1 MCVYITPP
9 KPPLFASHR
18 SLCSAAAWEPCRS
31 REGGPGGWVGWLCYI
46 FFWLPPPPLLPVS
59 SGSRRLQMFGARA
72 GKSCWR
78 HLGQRAGE
86 RHASWNP
93 EYSVTAGLGAFP
105 SSLLAHSPAL
115 SWPSVPKKHFQNL
128 IITQDTTLRAAVSE
142 AEGKKKKRK
151 PCERSLC
158 ERGNWVMNNRRAV
171 GAQ

>member
-1 MCVYITPP
+1 MGAKPEQGGMGEGYI
-9 KPPLFASHR
+9 
-18 SLCSAAAWEPCRS
+18 
-31 REGGPGGWVGWLCYI
+31 I
-46 FFWLPPPPLLPVS
+46 FFFALSSPRPDF

-142 AEGKKKKRK
+142 AEGKKKNTHTHTLIKKKTKK
-151 PCERSLC
+151 PPNHAKGLFVREEAGL
-158 ERGNWVMNNRRAV
+158 
-171 GAQ
+171 

>member
-1 MCVYITPP
+1 M
-9 KPPLFASHR
+9 KDFFFSF
-18 SLCSAAAWEPCRS
+18 SL
-31 REGGPGGWVGWLCYI
+31 LH
-46 FFWLPPPPLLPVS
+46 PPPRPGS

-142 AEGKKKKRK
+142 AEGKKKKKHTHTLKKKKPK